1 MTARAARAPAQEPTA
16 FWPTFA
22 QLARRSRTVTSSW
35 VSSALAPRAQPSRAH
50 VHHGTLL
57 CMLPFAVIVYLGEIP
72 LMITG
77 AFLSAA
83 CVFELFRGFESMDI
97 HPSKP
102 VAYGAL
108 VLLYVLH
115 IAFPLS
121 HEYITGWLVFSVMVS
136 CMSMFKIEKHKLEDA
151 LSTIF
156 GIIYVEFFSFHIVMS
171 DMTEYGILVWMVLI
185 VAFASD
191 IGAYFTGYF
200 FGKHKLCPKLSPKKT
215 IEGAVGGVIFTV
227 LVSGLFGALFAPDIV
242 IHCILIGIIGSPLS
256 M

>member
-1 MTARAARAPAQEPTA
+1 
-16 FWPTFA
+16 
-22 QLARRSRTVTSSW
+22 
-35 VSSALAPRAQPSRAH
+35 
-50 VHHGTLL
+50 
-57 CMLPFAVIVYLGEIP
+57 MLPFAVIVYLGGIP
-72 LMITG
+72 LMIAG

-83 CVFELFRGFESMDI
+83 GVFELFRGFESMDI

-227 LVSGLFGALFAPDIV
+227 LVSGLFGVLFAPDIV

-256 M
+256 MCGDLVASALKRKMGIKDYGKLIPGHGGILDRFDSVLFTAPVVYYYTQLVLMR